1 MFGNEGIA
9 MTDVVEIAKERHA
22 RLVTEIGELDDF
34 VGMAEK
40 LLQNGG
46 NDAEE
51 RHDSST
57 LNLFADTEA
66 QH

>member
-1 MFGNEGIA
+1 
-9 MTDVVEIAKERHA
+9 MTDVVEIAKKRREA
-22 RLVTEIGELDDF
+22 LATEIGKLDDF

-40 LLQNGG
+40 LAEDDG

-51 RHDSST
+51 EHNSAP

-66 QH
+66 